1 MPSYSAT
8 IDRREE
14 ERMLAGYSAS
24 AVDHILKEAAKYGG
38 KAGAAVLK
46 GEAPVGESDLRRQGA
61 KMWYRRNSLKHGTFR
76 RSVRAAMIRGRGS
89 AIKGL
94 QGKTVGVVIG
104 PIGKNAFTRAWI
116 ELGTR
121 HGEQGRHWVEK
132 AARED
137 LRASYEASD
146 SVLTLYAKRTA
157 R

>member
-1 MPSYSAT
+1 MASYTQT

-14 ERMLAGYSAS
+14 ARMMAGYTPS

-38 KAGAAVLK
+38 KAGAAVMK
-46 GEAPVGESDLRRQGA
+46 GEAPTFAYDMKRQG
-61 KMWYRRNSLKHGTFR
+61 KRMWYRRNSLSDGTFK
-76 RSVRAAMIRGRGS
+76 RSVRAAAIRGRGS

-94 QGKTVGVVIG
+94 QGRTVGVVIG

-121 HGEQGRHWVEK
+121 HGEQGTHWVEK
-132 AARED
+132 VASAA

-146 SVLTLYAKRTA
+146 SVLSLYAKRTA

>member
-38 KAGAAVLK
+38 KAGAAVMK
-46 GEAPVGESDLRRQGA
+46 GEAPTFAYDMTRQG
-61 KMWYRRNSLKHGTFR
+61 KRMFYRRNSLKEGTFK
-76 RSVRAAMIRGRGS
+76 RSVRAAAIRGRGT
-89 AIKGL
+89 AIRGL
-94 QGKTVGVVIG
+94 QGRTVGVVIG
-104 PIGKNAFTRAWI
+104 PIGKNAFTRHWI

-121 HGEQGRHWVEK
+121 HGEKGSHWVEK
-132 AARED
+132 AAREA

-146 SVLTLYAKRTA
+146 SVLTLYAKRSA